1 MPKTC
6 WAPGCVSD
14 YRSSL
19 NSGSKRHFFS
29 VPANKCAD
37 WNRRIP
43 RDGVLSAKHY
53 LCDLHFEEHF
63 LVKADILNIG
73 GKAESFPR
81 LRWSLTDDAIPT
93 LFPNIPKYLSKRIV
107 VRPPRKQTFVDDDRN
122 AANVSSFECKLEL
135 DDTSVLETGQCPTE
149 FECKSEIAI
158 DHSYAS
164 TRCKN
169 LSSCQ
174 LELLRLRKKYEDK
187 LSEFLSCIKLFR
199 SLGKR
204 TSHYTQSWTNSA
216 DYLRE
221 LTRLFRIDP

>member
-1 MPKTC
+1 V
-6 WAPGCVSD
+6 AVSVIF
-14 YRSSL
+14 SL
-19 NSGSKRHFFS
+19 FQQTNVLIGIVGSHDMVYS
-29 VPANKCAD
+29 
-37 WNRRIP
+37 
-43 RDGVLSAKHY
+43 VLSTKHY

-93 LFPNIPKYLSKRIV
+93 LFPNIPKYVSKRIV

-174 LELLRLRKKYEDK
+174 LELLRLRKKVRRQAVRISQLHQTLQKLRKENITLHTKLDK
-187 LSEFLSCIKLFR
+187 QRRLPERTNTIISHWEQKLD
-199 SLGKR
+199 S
-204 TSHYTQSWTNSA
+204 
-216 DYLRE
+216 
-221 LTRLFRIDP
+221 

>member
-1 MPKTC
+1 
-6 WAPGCVSD
+6 VSG

-43 RDGVLSAKHY
+43 RHGVLSTKHY

-174 LELLRLRKKYEDK
+174 LELLRLRKKVRRQAVRISQLHQTLQK
-187 LSEFLSCIKLFR
+187 LKKENITLHTKLE
-199 SLGKR
+199 
-204 TSHYTQSWTNSA
+204 NSA

-221 LTRLFRIDP
+221 LTRLFRIGNRN